1 MEEKSGCRSKSIVK
15 KTTKWVWEEKSKQKT
30 PDGKLKVMHG
40 GGNKFTI
47 PA

>member
-1 MEEKSGCRSKSIVK
+1 MEEKSGCRSKYIVK
-15 KTTKWVWEEKSKQKT
+15 KPTKWVWEEKSKQKK
-30 PDGKLKVMHG
+30 PDGKLKVMDG